1 MKILLSNDDGIAA
14 KGLRVLKEAV
24 EGLGEVRVVAP
35 DGERSAIGMAIT
47 LTKALRA
54 KRWPSAEEEFGLAL
68 SGTPADCVKVGTSEA
83 FGERP
88 DWVFSGV
95 NLGPNT
101 GVSALYSGTVAVA
114 TEAAVAGIPSAAF
127 SLDTFTDPRWDTAGR
142 VARLVAGWLLEGRL
156 GTESDTCWNVNIPN
170 LPWEELK
177 GVRVTRMGASRFLE
191 HYEERKDPWGNP
203 YYWMQ
208 GELIELDSA
217 EDTDLRAVREGYVSL
232 TPLGLDRTAEGARRK
247 GVEALAREGLGL
259 G

>member
-127 SLDTFTDPRWDTAGR
+127 SLDTFTNPEWETAGR
-142 VARLVAGWLLEGRL
+142 VARLVAGWLVAGRL
-156 GTESDTCWNVNIPN
+156 GTEADTCWNVNIPN
-170 LPWEELK
+170 VKWEELK

-232 TPLGLDRTAEGARRK
+232 TPLGLDRTAEGARRR
-247 GVEALAREGLGL
+247 GAAALAREGLGL
-259 G
+259 E